1 MTEFLT
7 FDGLAITAESLE
19 REDEAWV
26 AFRVDYRPP
35 AEEPDADAESQ
46 ALPDLEPVADDT
58 SDEDAADDAAEDDDG
73 VDVAAEAQ
81 QLDQRLAGW
90 RYRIAS
96 YQFDQMTRRMDDL
109 LRDLPEEPAE
119 DE

>member
-1 MTEFLT
+1 MTLRT
-7 FDGLAITAESLE
+7 KPRRMT
-19 REDEAWV
+19 
-26 AFRVDYRPP
+26 P
-35 AEEPDADAESQ
+35 
-46 ALPDLEPVADDT
+46 
-58 SDEDAADDAAEDDDG
+58 AEDDDG

-109 LRDLPEEPAE
+109 LRDLPGGTGGGRVTALHRVGH
-119 DE
+119 